1 MSDMFRRSES
11 KKDIQ
16 VSNDGEFVIDF
27 LADVKRLKEGAMEWE
42 TLPRSVLD
50 SEAGGEWTRVAFGA
64 LRRWLA
70 ELPEPERGRRE
81 TAGRRVL
88 EAWISGQGWTFAA
101 GEPELSV
108 AEVLE
113 LHRRLMEEAGLALS
127 APAYAQAS
135 QRLYAALTATVE
147 ALLTEAVRQA
157 QVDALTGA
165 ATRRGYEA
173 WLKRLPP
180 GSTGLVM
187 VYDLDDFKWF
197 NDTFG
202 HWAGDTI
209 LRQAAA
215 RVREVVDERSIL
227 VRLGGDEFLLCCL
240 GPDFQSLESCQ
251 RFVGAL
257 HHRLTHESYRVGR
270 RRYRLGVSAGWLMGP
285 IGEDLVRRADDR
297 LLLAKRQGKNHLVG
311 PQHQM
316 DPPLAPS
323 QARRRRE
330 SWPPAAELGWLAEAA
345 SALWAGWSTA
355 AVLVNRRGE
364 IVAVN
369 PAYQALVGRG
379 RAELLGQN
387 PRINSAGATP
397 PPIYRGLWARLQKG
411 KTWRGV
417 LENQRA
423 DGERWWAE
431 EEIIPI
437 VVGSQ
442 VVGYWAAVRDL
453 EAPAPLPPLQS
464 SVTDGTTVQFALQPI
479 VELASGTA
487 IGFEALARPQRG
499 QHPLA
504 PRRWF
509 RLARLL
515 EDEVGADLA
524 ALEALARTLSQFGGW
539 PEARR
544 LFVNVKAA
552 TLARPAR
559 FRRALRALEAAVPRR
574 CLVMEIGERGALR
587 YPHWERLRRTY
598 PGLAWAQDDL
608 GRGDGDLVRMVI
620 SRPEWIKLDRELT
633 RRLAQ
638 EPLGGPAPALVA
650 ALTTWAHR
658 CGTRVVAEGI
668 ETEAE
673 FRVARQL
680 GIDAGQGFWLGPPR
694 LIDPP
699 PARESGA

>member
-1 MSDMFRRSES
+1 
-11 KKDIQ
+11 
-16 VSNDGEFVIDF
+16 
-27 LADVKRLKEGAMEWE
+27 MEPE
-42 TLPRSVLD
+42 TVPRSALD
-50 SEAGGEWTRVAFGA
+50 SEAGGEWTRVYLGT

-70 ELPEPERGRRE
+70 GLPESVRERRE
-81 TAGRRVL
+81 AAARRVL
-88 EAWISGQGWTFAA
+88 EAWISGQGVPA
-101 GEPELSV
+101 GEGEAELSP

-113 LHRRLMEEAGLALS
+113 LHRLLMEEAGLALS
-127 APAYAQAS
+127 APAAGGAA
-135 QRLYAALTATVE
+135 QRLYAALAATVE
-147 ALLTEAVRQA
+147 ALLAEAVRQA

-173 WLKRLPP
+173 WLRQIPP
-180 GSTGLVM
+180 ASEGLVM
-187 VYDLDDFKWF
+187 VFDLDDFKWF

-215 RVREVVDERSIL
+215 RVREVVDELSLL

-251 RFVGAL
+251 RFVDAL
-257 HHRLTHESYRVGR
+257 HRRLTHESYRVGR
-270 RRYRLGVSAGWLMGP
+270 RRYRLGVSAGWMMGP
-285 IGEDLVRRADDR
+285 IGEDLVQRADDR

-311 PQHQM
+311 PQQKM
-316 DPPLAPS
+316 DQPLAPPPRARPRR
-323 QARRRRE
+323 QA
-330 SWPPAAELGWLAEAA
+330 WPPAAELGWLAEAA
-345 SALWAGWSTA
+345 GALWAGWSTA

-379 RAELLGQN
+379 REELLGQN
-387 PRINSAGATP
+387 PRINGAGATP
-397 PPIYRGLWARLQKG
+397 PPVYRRLWARLQKG
-411 KTWRGV
+411 KTWRGA

-437 VVGSQ
+437 AVGSQ

-453 EAPAPLPPLQS
+453 EAPAPLPPLEA
-464 SVTDGTTVQFALQPI
+464 SVTDGTTFQFALQPI
-479 VELASGTA
+479 VELASGNP
-487 IGFEALARPQRG
+487 IGFEALARPRRG
-499 QHPLA
+499 PHPLA

-524 ALEALARTLSQFGGW
+524 ALQALAQSLAQLGGW
-539 PEARR
+539 LETRR

-598 PGLAWAQDDL
+598 PDLAWAQDDL
-608 GRGDGDLVRMVI
+608 GRGDGDLLRMVI

-638 EPLGGPAPALVA
+638 EPIGGPAPALVA

-658 CGTRVVAEGI
+658 YGTRVVAEGI

-680 GIDAGQGFWLGPPR
+680 GVDAGQGFWLGPPR
-694 LIDPP
+694 LLELPS
-699 PARESGA
+699 AGESGP

>member
-1 MSDMFRRSES
+1 
-11 KKDIQ
+11 
-16 VSNDGEFVIDF
+16 
-27 LADVKRLKEGAMEWE
+27 MEPG
-42 TLPRSVLD
+42 TLPRSGWD
-50 SEAGGEWTRVAFGA
+50 SEAMGRWRQVGFAA
-64 LRRWLA
+64 LKRWLA
-70 ELPEPERGRRE
+70 GLPEEARTRRE
-81 TAGRRVL
+81 GAGRRVL
-88 EAWISGQGWTFAA
+88 DAWIT
-101 GEPELSV
+101 GEGSTLADGALELSV
-108 AEVLE
+108 AEILE
-113 LHRRLMEEAGLALS
+113 LHRWFMEEAGLI
-127 APAYAQAS
+127 QAS
-135 QRLYAALTATVE
+135 SAAAGVTQHFYAGLAATVE
-147 ALLTEAVRQA
+147 ALLAEALRQA

-180 GSTGLVM
+180 ESTGLVM
-187 VYDLDDFKWF
+187 VFDLDDFKWF

-215 RVREVVDERSIL
+215 RVREAVDEPSIL
-227 VRLGGDEFLLCCL
+227 VRLGGDEFLLCCP
-240 GPDFQSLESCQ
+240 GPNFQSLEQCQ
-251 RFVGAL
+251 SFVEAL
-257 HHRLTHESYRVGR
+257 HHRLTQESYRVGR
-270 RRYRLGVSAGWLMGP
+270 RRYRLGVSAGWMVGP
-285 IGEDLVRRADDR
+285 IGEELVQRADDR

-311 PQHQM
+311 PQRQL
-316 DPPLAPS
+316 DPPPAPLPR
-323 QARRRRE
+323 AYPRRE
-330 SWPPAAELGWLAEAA
+330 PSPPAAELGWLAEAA
-345 SALWAGWSTA
+345 AALWAGWSTA

-369 PAYQALVGRG
+369 PAYQALVGRE
-379 RAELLGQN
+379 REELLGQN

-397 PPIYRGLWARLQKG
+397 PPVNRRLWARLQKG
-411 KTWRGV
+411 KSWRGV

-431 EEIIPI
+431 EEIVPI
-437 VVGSQ
+437 AVGSQ

-453 EAPAPLPPLQS
+453 ESPSSLPPLEA
-464 SVTDGTTVQFALQPI
+464 SVTDGTTIQFALQPI
-479 VELASGTA
+479 VELASGTP
-487 IGFEALARPQRG
+487 IGFEALARPRRG
-499 QHPLA
+499 HHALA

-515 EDEVGADLA
+515 DDEVGADLA
-524 ALEALARTLSQFGGW
+524 ALQALARSLSQFGGW

-559 FRRALRALEAAVPRR
+559 FRGALRALEAAVPRR

-587 YPHWERLRRTY
+587 YPHWERLRSAY
-598 PGLAWAQDDL
+598 PDLAWAQDDL
-608 GRGDGDLVRMVI
+608 GRGDGDLVRMVM

-638 EPLGGPAPALVA
+638 EPMGGPAPALVA

-658 CGTRVVAEGI
+658 YGTRVVAEGI

-694 LIDPP
+694 LLDPP
-699 PARESGA
+699 SAKETGS